1 MAYSVDGWTE
11 GPGLPQSVWRYK
23 WLVGGLALLGI
34 LIAALFSAIQP
45 TQYEGVVPI
54 FVSAEEGSA
63 ADPERTVAS
72 HAQFIESPIVLDR
85 VIALTGN
92 RLTRK
97 DLEKQLKVEPS
108 ATGDFITIRAR
119 DATPVNAAELADAVD
134 LAYRQ
139 ILSEQRQA
147 AANQTIE
154 VLQAEQGRLAS
165 EIEQIQKQRRIADTP
180 TLDSTEQAKRQQ
192 LDGTA
197 NKIEE
202 TSANAAGPPPALQAK
217 AAVLDDP
224 VQPKPLL
231 TAAMGAVVGLVIGV
245 ALAWFLAAR
254 QRVMRSKET
263 VESQAHVDA
272 HASQESPEQVGQL
285 AEVDGNR
292 VMGSVG
298 QAANS
303 LDKDPDLLYSLAE
316 WLESQHRN
324 FPQITAERLRDR
336 LLFDR
341 VAVLLKTDGGL
352 DLAGCVGW
360 HPDGVKPVRHDDRRI
375 LNKLGSNGVRRIGSA
390 DRRALINAGLLG
402 NDAQTIV
409 VAPLKHENVAFGVLL
424 VGQEEPDS
432 EAAANGNGGFDGIGS
447 FARSVAPD
455 LHAWLLLHK
464 LQEQLASHGKAK
476 VQTTRPSVV
485 EPASAVSEA
494 PSAPSVPPPA
504 RSIQKSGAS
513 RPPAAPQPA
522 ESAPGHAESALPT
535 AKSSSPATESSPP
548 TAKPSLPAA
557 QSGPPAAP
565 QPAESALPTAKPGP
579 PAAQSGPPA
588 APQPAESALPTA
600 KPGPPATQS
609 GPPTAPQPAES
620 APGRAESALP
630 ATGSSPPA
638 AESGPPATESGPPA
652 VWPTYPAEPEPS
664 STPENQPQ
672 RGKHRVGPR

>member
-1 MAYSVDGWTE
+1 MGYSPDGWTE

-63 ADPERTVAS
+63 GDPERTVAS

-97 DLEKQLKVEPS
+97 DLEEQLKVEPS

-119 DATPVNAAELADAVD
+119 DTTPVNAAELADAVD

-139 ILSEQRQA
+139 LLSEQRQA

-154 VLQAEQGRLAS
+154 VLQQEQGRLAS

-180 TLDSTEQAKRQQ
+180 TLNATEQAKRQQ

-217 AAVLDDP
+217 AAVPDDP

-231 TAAMGAVVGLVIGV
+231 TGAMGAIVGLVIGV

-254 QRVMRSKET
+254 QRVRRSKET
-263 VESQAHVDA
+263 VESQAHVDDD
-272 HASQESPEQVGQL
+272 ASQESPEQVGQL

-298 QAANS
+298 HAVNS
-303 LDKDPDLLYSLAE
+303 LNKDPDLLYSLAE

-360 HPDGVKPVRHDDRRI
+360 HADGVKPVRYDDRRI

-390 DRRALINAGLLG
+390 DRRALVNAGLLG

-464 LQEQLASHGKAK
+464 LQEQLASPAKAK
-476 VQTTRPSVV
+476 EQTTKPSVA
-485 EPASAVSEA
+485 EPASAVSEPPSA
-494 PSAPSVPPPA
+494 PSAPQPT
-504 RSIQKSGAS
+504 RSPQESGAS
-513 RPPAAPQPA
+513 DPPAAPQPA
-522 ESAPGHAESALPT
+522 KSARPNP
-535 AKSSSPATESSPP
+535 
-548 TAKPSLPAA
+548 KPSP
-557 QSGPPAAP
+557 
-565 QPAESALPTAKPGP
+565 
-579 PAAQSGPPA
+579 
-588 APQPAESALPTA
+588 PTA

-609 GPPTAPQPAES
+609 GPPAAPQPAES
-620 APGRAESALP
+620 APGGAESALP
-630 ATGSSPPA
+630 TAKPS
-638 AESGPPATESGPPA
+638 PPATESGPPTTESGQPA
-652 VWPTYPAEPEPS
+652 VWPTYPAEPEPP

-672 RGKHRVGPR
+672 RDKHRVGPR

>member
-1 MAYSVDGWTE
+1 MAYSLDGWTE

-63 ADPERTVAS
+63 GDPERTVAS

-97 DLEKQLKVEPS
+97 DLEEQLKVEPS

-119 DATPVNAAELADAVD
+119 DTTPVNAAELADAVD

-139 ILSEQRQA
+139 LLSEQRQA

-154 VLQAEQGRLAS
+154 VLQQEQGRLAS

-217 AAVLDDP
+217 AAVPDDP

-231 TAAMGAVVGLVIGV
+231 TVAMGAVVGLVIGV

-254 QRVMRSKET
+254 QRVRRSKET
-263 VESQAHVDA
+263 VESQALVDDD
-272 HASQESPEQVGQL
+272 ASHESPELVGQL

-298 QAANS
+298 HAVNS

-360 HPDGVKPVRHDDRRI
+360 HPNGVKPVRYDDRRI

-390 DRRALINAGLLG
+390 DRRALVNAGLLG

-464 LQEQLASHGKAK
+464 LQEQLASHAKARE
-476 VQTTRPSVV
+476 QTTRPSVA
-485 EPASAVSEA
+485 EPASAVSEPPSA
-494 PSAPSVPPPA
+494 PSAPQPA
-504 RSIQKSGAS
+504 RSPQESGA
-513 RPPAAPQPA
+513 
-522 ESAPGHAESALPT
+522 
-535 AKSSSPATESSPP
+535 
-548 TAKPSLPAA
+548 
-557 QSGPPAAP
+557 SGPPAAP
-565 QPAESALPTAKPGP
+565 QPVESALPTPKPSP
-579 PAAQSGPPA
+579 
-588 APQPAESALPTA
+588 PTA
-600 KPGPPATQS
+600 KPSPQATQS
-609 GPPTAPQPAES
+609 GPPAAPQPAES

-630 ATGSSPPA
+630 TAK
-638 AESGPPATESGPPA
+638 SGPPATESGPPA
-652 VWPTYPAEPEPS
+652 TESGTPTVWPTYPAEPEPP

>member
-1 MAYSVDGWTE
+1 MGYSPDGWTE

-63 ADPERTVAS
+63 GDPERTVAS

-97 DLEKQLKVEPS
+97 DLEEQLKVEPS

-119 DATPVNAAELADAVD
+119 DTTPVNAAELADAVD

-154 VLQAEQGRLAS
+154 VLQQEQGRLAS

-217 AAVLDDP
+217 AAVPDDP

-231 TAAMGAVVGLVIGV
+231 TGAMGAVVGLVIGV

-254 QRVMRSKET
+254 QRVRRSKET
-263 VESQAHVDA
+263 VESQAHVDDD
-272 HASQESPEQVGQL
+272 ASQESPEQVGQL

-298 QAANS
+298 QAVNS

-390 DRRALINAGLLG
+390 DRRALVNAGLLG

-464 LQEQLASHGKAK
+464 LQEQLASPAKAK
-476 VQTTRPSVV
+476 EQTTRPSVA
-485 EPASAVSEA
+485 EPASAVSEPPSA
-494 PSAPSVPPPA
+494 PSAPQPA
-504 RSIQKSGAS
+504 RSRQKSGA
-513 RPPAAPQPA
+513 
-522 ESAPGHAESALPT
+522 
-535 AKSSSPATESSPP
+535 
-548 TAKPSLPAA
+548 
-557 QSGPPAAP
+557 SGPPAAP
-565 QPAESALPTAKPGP
+565 QPAESALPTPNPSPPTAKPSPPATESATCRIRPANPKSSP
-579 PAAQSGPPA
+579 PAANPSPPTAKPSPPTAKPSPPTAKPSPPTAKPSPPATESGPPA
-588 APQPAESALPTA
+588 
-600 KPGPPATQS
+600 
-609 GPPTAPQPAES
+609 APQPAES

-630 ATGSSPPA
+630 TAKPSRSHQQQNPA
-638 AESGPPATESGPPA
+638 H
-652 VWPTYPAEPEPS
+652 
-664 STPENQPQ
+664 QLF
-672 RGKHRVGPR
+672 GPRTLLSRSRRPRLRISLSGANIG

>member
-1 MAYSVDGWTE
+1 MGYSPDGWTE

-63 ADPERTVAS
+63 GDPERTVAS

-92 RLTRK
+92 RLTAK

-154 VLQAEQGRLAS
+154 VLQQEQGRLAS

-217 AAVLDDP
+217 AAVPDDP

-254 QRVMRSKET
+254 QRVRRSKET
-263 VESQAHVDA
+263 VESQAYVDDD
-272 HASQESPEQVGQL
+272 ASQESPEQVGQL

-292 VMGSVG
+292 VMESVG
-298 QAANS
+298 QAVNS

-390 DRRALINAGLLG
+390 DRRALVNAGLLG

-464 LQEQLASHGKAK
+464 LQEQLASPAKAK
-476 VQTTRPSVV
+476 EQTTRPSVA
-485 EPASAVSEA
+485 EPASAVSEPPSA
-494 PSAPSVPPPA
+494 PSAPQPA
-504 RSIQKSGAS
+504 RSRQKSGA
-513 RPPAAPQPA
+513 
-522 ESAPGHAESALPT
+522 
-535 AKSSSPATESSPP
+535 
-548 TAKPSLPAA
+548 
-557 QSGPPAAP
+557 SGPPAAP
-565 QPAESALPTAKPGP
+565 QPAESALPTPNPSPPTAKPSPPTAKPSP
-579 PAAQSGPPA
+579 PATESGPPA
-588 APQPAESALPTA
+588 APQPANPPGTCRIRTANRKTQPTNRKTQPTSYRIRPAGCSATCRIRPGTCRIRTANRKTQPTNR
-600 KPGPPATQS
+600 KTQPTSYRIRPGTCRIRPANRKT
-609 GPPTAPQPAES
+609 QPAS
-620 APGRAESALP
+620 NRIR
-630 ATGSSPPA
+630 
-638 AESGPPATESGPPA
+638 
-652 VWPTYPAEPEPS
+652 PTNNRIRPTSCLAHVPC
-664 STPENQPQ
+664 
-672 RGKHRVGPR
+672 

>member
-1 MAYSVDGWTE
+1 MSSPL
-11 GPGLPQSVWRYK
+11 PG
-23 WLVGGLALLGI
+23 I
-34 LIAALFSAIQP
+34 
-45 TQYEGVVPI
+45 
-54 FVSAEEGSA
+54 GS
-63 ADPERTVAS
+63 
-72 HAQFIESPIVLDR
+72 L
-85 VIALTGN
+85 
-92 RLTRK
+92 RK

-119 DATPVNAAELADAVD
+119 DTTPVNAAELADAVD

-154 VLQAEQGRLAS
+154 VLQQEQGRLAS

-217 AAVLDDP
+217 AAVPDDP

-254 QRVMRSKET
+254 QRVRRSKET
-263 VESQAHVDA
+263 VESQAHVDDD
-272 HASQESPEQVGQL
+272 ASQESPEQVGQL

-298 QAANS
+298 QAVNS

-390 DRRALINAGLLG
+390 DRRALVNAGLLG

-464 LQEQLASHGKAK
+464 LQEQLASPAKAK
-476 VQTTRPSVV
+476 EQTTRPSVA
-485 EPASAVSEA
+485 EPASAVSEPPSA
-494 PSAPSVPPPA
+494 PSAPQPA
-504 RSIQKSGAS
+504 RSRQESGA
-513 RPPAAPQPA
+513 
-522 ESAPGHAESALPT
+522 
-535 AKSSSPATESSPP
+535 
-548 TAKPSLPAA
+548 
-557 QSGPPAAP
+557 SGPPAAP
-565 QPAESALPTAKPGP
+565 QPAESALPTPKPSPPTAKPGP
-579 PAAQSGPPA
+579 PATESGPPA
-588 APQPAESALPTA
+588 APQPAESALPTPKPSPPTA
-600 KPGPPATQS
+600 KPSPPATQS
-609 GPPTAPQPAES
+609 GPPTAKPSPPATESGPPAAPQPAES

-630 ATGSSPPA
+630 TAKPSPPA
-638 AESGPPATESGPPA
+638 TESGPPTTESGPPA
-652 VWPTYPAEPEPS
+652 VWPTYPAEPEPP
-664 STPENQPQ
+664 STLENQPQ
-672 RGKHRVGPR
+672 RDKHRVGPR

>member
-11 GPGLPQSVWRYK
+11 GPGLPQSVWRYR
-23 WLVGGLALLGI
+23 WLVGGLVLLGI
-34 LIAALFSAIQP
+34 LVAGLFSVTQS

-54 FVSAEEGSA
+54 FVTTEEGSA
-63 ADPERTVAS
+63 SDPERIVTS

-97 DLEKQLKVEPS
+97 QLEEQLKVEPS
-108 ATGDFITIRAR
+108 ANGDFITIRAR
-119 DATPVNAAELADAVD
+119 DTTAANAAELADAVD

-139 ILSEQRQA
+139 VLTEQRQA
-147 AANQTIE
+147 AADETIE

-217 AAVLDDP
+217 AAVPDDP

-245 ALAWFLAAR
+245 AVAWFLAAR
-254 QRVMRSKET
+254 QRVRRGKET
-263 VESQAHVDA
+263 VESQAHVDDD
-272 HASQESPEQVGQL
+272 ASQESPEQVERL

-292 VMGSVG
+292 VTGSVG
-298 QAANS
+298 QAVNS

-324 FPQITAERLRDR
+324 FPQVTAERLRDR

-375 LNKLGSNGVRRIGSA
+375 LSKLAGNGVRRIGSA
-390 DRRALINAGLLG
+390 DRRALVNAGLLG

-409 VAPLKHENVAFGVLL
+409 VAPLKHENVPFGVLL

-432 EAAANGNGGFDGIGS
+432 EAAANGNGGFDSIGS

-476 VQTTRPSVV
+476 EQTTRPSVV
-485 EPASAVSEA
+485 VPASAVPVPPPAE
-494 PSAPSVPPPA
+494 SVPPPA
-504 RSIQKSGAS
+504 ASGL
-513 RPPAAPQPA
+513 QFA
-522 ESAPGHAESALPT
+522 ESAP
-535 AKSSSPATESSPP
+535 
-548 TAKPSLPAA
+548 
-557 QSGPPAAP
+557 
-565 QPAESALPTAKPGP
+565 
-579 PAAQSGPPA
+579 
-588 APQPAESALPTA
+588 
-600 KPGPPATQS
+600 
-609 GPPTAPQPAES
+609 
-620 APGRAESALP
+620 RAES
-630 ATGSSPPA
+630 TPA
-638 AESGPPATESGPPA
+638 AESGPPPVESVPRSAESGPAAESGPPRVESVPRSGKSGPA
-652 VWPTYPAEPEPS
+652 AESAPAAESGPPRAESVPRSGKSGPAAESGPPRAESVPRSAEPDPPSIWPTYPAESEPPS
-664 STPENQPQ
+664 APKS
-672 RGKHRVGPR
+672 HLPRRRISGTNLR